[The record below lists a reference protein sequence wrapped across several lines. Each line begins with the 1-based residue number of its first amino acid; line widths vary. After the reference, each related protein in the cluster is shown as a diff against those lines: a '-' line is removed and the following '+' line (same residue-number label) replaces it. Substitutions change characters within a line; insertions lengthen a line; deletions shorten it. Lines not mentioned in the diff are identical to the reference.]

1 MSDETQCAERLCRIL
16 EREEALY
23 VELRSVLQRER
34 ECIVHL
40 EAEDLELIVREKLAL
55 GDEGRMLEEARMGVS
70 RELAESLG
78 LASER
83 LTLSQICDAMKG
95 GAPALRAAH
104 TRLVALLGAVRELL
118 EANREFAT
126 DATRQVRG
134 ALRVLGRMLPPEAV
148 YRPLEVGAGDS
159 RESGLH
165 ASRPGRLVRRTA

>member
-1 MSDETQCAERLCRIL
+1 MIDEAQCAERLCRIL

-23 VELRSVLQRER
+23 VELRAVLQRER

-40 EAEDLELIVREKLAL
+40 EAEDLEIIVREKLVL
-55 GDEGRMLEEARMGVS
+55 GDEGRMLEEARIAVS
-70 RELAESLG
+70 RELAGSLG
-78 LASER
+78 LSSER

-95 GAPALRAAH
+95 GAPGLRAAH

-134 ALRVLGRMLPPEAV
+134 ALRVLGRMLPPEAI
-148 YRPLEVGAGDS
+148 YRPLDGDAHPS
-159 RESGLH
+159 ASPGL
-165 ASRPGRLVRRTA
+165 SSPRPGRLVRRSA